1 MLKLGWWAVK
11 AEPTPGCGRCHW
23 PSKSN
28 KWPPHDIIE
37 IFQNVDVLACKAKR
51 KRLVFLISGEFA
63 DRAETLVRV
72 NLTFISESQ
81 FCYALGLW
89 FYIMFTWTS
98 SVFLRP
104 PRGWL
109 ALLLTTVCPAP
120 PLFSKDLKVFHH
132 RPRHCFHSDS
142 PALSRQAGRLSRG
155 GKFVSSGNTVFSL
168 SLLLSEINKDA
179 EIDVES
185 DVTFFMFSFVCVL
198 PAVWYW
204 IAASDRQSYSHA
216 YNQETVCMPF
226 FFFFLETGPIS
237 CSGQLNPTHKC

>member
-1 MLKLGWWAVK
+1 MK

-28 KWPPHDIIE
+28 KWPPHDITE

-51 KRLVFLISGEFA
+51 KRLIFLISGEFA

-132 RPRHCFHSDS
+132 RPRHCFHLDS

-185 DVTFFMFSFVCVL
+185 DVTFFYVFFCLCFARSLVLNCSFGQPELLTCT
-198 PAVWYW
+198 
-204 IAASDRQSYSHA
+204 QSGDSLHA
-216 YNQETVCMPF
+216 F

>member
-1 MLKLGWWAVK
+1 M
-11 AEPTPGCGRCHW
+11 
-23 PSKSN
+23 
-28 KWPPHDIIE
+28 
-37 IFQNVDVLACKAKR
+37 DVLAWKAKR
-51 KRLVFLISGEFA
+51 KCLVSLISGEFA
-63 DRAETLVRV
+63 DRAETLVGV

-89 FYIMFTWTS
+89 FYIMFIWTS
-98 SVFLRP
+98 SVFLLP

-168 SLLLSEINKDA
+168 SLTPGDKQGCWNWCRTRCYFFDVFFCLCFARSLVLNCSFGQTELL
-179 EIDVES
+179 
-185 DVTFFMFSFVCVL
+185 TCT
-198 PAVWYW
+198 
-204 IAASDRQSYSHA
+204 QSGDSLH
-216 YNQETVCMPF
+216 VF
-226 FFFFLETGPIS
+226 FFGNWTY
-237 CSGQLNPTHKC
+237 QLLRAAQSHTLVLDKRLPEQLLLMTDVQNKR